1 MSNFT
6 DFISSGGGTLYT
18 IPITASTTWTP
29 PYDGT
34 AVIHCIGAGGSGG
47 SDASIGN
54 VTGGG
59 GGGYSRKSVT
69 LSTGTNW
76 TMVVGAGG
84 ASVNGETNGNAGGNT
99 TATDGSSSLAA
110 NGGGPGLTN
119 STAAVAGGSASGGD
133 VNNTGGASG
142 GGGGGHTKMAG
153 GGAVGVLGTGN
164 AGEVGTNGNNT
175 NNIQNGGHSDVQ
187 SPQFENTNGELRGGG
202 KGGRFYN
209 DFGYGSTNNGAN
221 GNGGFL
227 AGGGGTFVH
236 LDTRAAFGGDGGI
249 GGGGGS
255 VNTNASSNQGYLAS
269 GEGGNGLIIVMYT
282 SVG

>member
-1 MSNFT
+1 
-6 DFISSGGGTLYT
+6 
-18 IPITASTTWTP
+18 
-29 PYDGT
+29 
-34 AVIHCIGAGGSGG
+34 
-47 SDASIGN
+47 
-54 VTGGG
+54 
-59 GGGYSRKSVT
+59 
-69 LSTGTNW
+69 
-76 TMVVGAGG
+76 
-84 ASVNGETNGNAGGNT
+84 
-99 TATDGSSSLAA
+99 
-110 NGGGPGLTN
+110 
-119 STAAVAGGSASGGD
+119 
-133 VNNTGGASG
+133 
-142 GGGGGHTKMAG
+142 MAG